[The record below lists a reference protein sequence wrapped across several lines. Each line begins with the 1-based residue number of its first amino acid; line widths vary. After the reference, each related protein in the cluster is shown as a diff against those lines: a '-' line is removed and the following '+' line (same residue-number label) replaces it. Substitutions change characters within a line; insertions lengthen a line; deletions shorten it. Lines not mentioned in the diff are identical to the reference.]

1 MMEAKQK
8 NAALIQK
15 LKSRPQRLLI
25 TILIGNNIVNLFT
38 AAYATVVAAR
48 YFGSAALGIA
58 TGGATLFILIFGE
71 IVPKSFSFS
80 HNEKIAVIVAWPLHV
95 LDVAFS
101 PISFF
106 LLKLNGLMN
115 KIFGTKAKSGVTEEE
130 IMIMARMGVE
140 SGAIEYREHEM
151 IENIFEFD
159 DVPVGEVMTPRY
171 KVEMVNGEAAVE
183 QVAHFISHSG
193 FSRFPVYEDNDT
205 DRIIGYIHVN
215 AVMKALNSDERD
227 EPVKDFISPI
237 DAVPESMKIERL
249 FRLMKKNKTHMYL
262 VHSDDDPNAIIGIIT
277 MEDILEQ
284 IVGEIEDET
293 DE

>member
-1 MMEAKQK
+1 MMKAKRK

-48 YFGSAALGIA
+48 YFGSAALGVA
-58 TGGATLFILIFGE
+58 TGSATLFILIFGE
-71 IVPKSFSFS
+71 IIPKSFSFS
-80 HNEKIAVIVAWPLHV
+80 HNERIAIIVAWPLYI
-95 LDVAFS
+95 LDIAFS

-106 LLKLNGLMN
+106 LLKLNNLLN
-115 KIFGTKAKSGVTEEE
+115 KAFGIKAKSGITEEE

-205 DRIIGYIHVN
+205 DKIIGYIHVN
-215 AVMKALNSDERD
+215 AIMKALNSDERD
-227 EPVKDFISPI
+227 NKVKDFISPI

-249 FRLMKKNKTHMYL
+249 FRLMKRNKAHMYL
-262 VHSDDDPNAIIGIIT
+262 VHGDDDSGAIIGIIT